1 MTAALQQ
8 ELIRLFGEPVVTEAD
23 QTDPAAVEMTPALAA
38 AIEAAADRLLA
49 VAGHPEAQRA
59 IVADLTPRLRV
70 LLCLW
75 VGRAHLLPFLTTTIP
90 AETWPWTARWGA
102 TSSSSGG
109 IA

>member
-1 MTAALQQ
+1 MTTALQQ
-8 ELIRLFGEPVVTEAD
+8 ELTGLFGAAVVAEAD
-23 QTDPAAVEMTPALAA
+23 QTDPATIQMTEALAS

-90 AETWPWTARWGA
+90 AETGPWTASRGA
-102 TSSSSGG
+102 TSSSTGW